1 MFLLQNIGKEGE
13 EPTGRFCF
21 SAEQSFFSRGF
32 FLIIVRSNTVELQCK
47 IFIETHRENFRY
59 KIYTLFLK

>member
-21 SAEQSFFSRGF
+21 SAEQSFFSGGS

-47 IFIETHRENFRY
+47 IFIETHRE
-59 KIYTLFLK
+59 KISDTKYTPYF